1 MLDKHTLSLLTQINT
16 HTNIEQKIWISGYYA
31 GLAGL
36 YTDASQGIDTDM
48 PVVSAPAV
56 AIKSLIVYI
65 TQSGNAKKVAD
76 RVAETFTA
84 HNISSEVKNAS
95 QIKVKSLKDYTH
107 IFMAVST
114 YGDGEAPDTALGFH
128 KDLHSKKAPD
138 LSHTQFAVFA
148 LGDET
153 YEKFCQTGIEVDAQL
168 AQLGSIR
175 MHDIFLADTD
185 FADHMGQW
193 ADALVQKLQ
202 HSTSAPTNTGVV
214 SDVSNTQTQAIF
226 DQSTPY
232 TASVLN
238 IFNLHAPESNKQ
250 TYHIEL
256 DLDTSGI
263 TYQPGDAVG
272 VIAPNTTVEIES
284 LLQATG
290 LSGGESVTIQGNT
303 ISLYDALQKKCNITT
318 PTASCLRNFL
328 PNNTDAENK
337 GFLRTY
343 TVAQILQHHN
353 IKPNAQNL
361 VDGLPALKPR
371 LYSIA
376 SAMDE
381 VAEEL
386 HITVGK
392 AIWQDHADA
401 SHAGQASG
409 FLSDL
414 QVDDTVDIYIH
425 KNEAFRLPTDINT
438 PIIMIGAGTGIA
450 PFRSFIQQRSH
461 DGGGKNW
468 LFFGEQTFQNDF
480 LYQTEWQ
487 HYVADTT
494 LTHIDL
500 AFSRDQAEKIYVQHV
515 LAQHQHKVAQW
526 LDEGTHI
533 YVCGATTMAKDVHDV
548 LIDIIQRH
556 KNISRDDATDELNS
570 YTAIGRYQRDIY

>member
-1 MLDKHTLSLLTQINT
+1 M
-16 HTNIEQKIWISGYYA
+16 
-31 GLAGL
+31 
-36 YTDASQGIDTDM
+36 
-48 PVVSAPAV
+48 
-56 AIKSLIVYI
+56 
-65 TQSGNAKKVAD
+65 
-76 RVAETFTA
+76 
-84 HNISSEVKNAS
+84 
-95 QIKVKSLKDYTH
+95 
-107 IFMAVST
+107 
-114 YGDGEAPDTALGFH
+114 
-128 KDLHSKKAPD
+128 
-138 LSHTQFAVFA
+138 
-148 LGDET
+148 
-153 YEKFCQTGIEVDAQL
+153 
-168 AQLGSIR
+168 
-175 MHDIFLADTD
+175 
-185 FADHMGQW
+185 
-193 ADALVQKLQ
+193 
-202 HSTSAPTNTGVV
+202 
-214 SDVSNTQTQAIF
+214 
-226 DQSTPY
+226 
-232 TASVLN
+232 
-238 IFNLHAPESNKQ
+238 
-250 TYHIEL
+250 
-256 DLDTSGI
+256 
-263 TYQPGDAVG
+263 
-272 VIAPNTTVEIES
+272 
-284 LLQATG
+284 
-290 LSGGESVTIQGNT
+290 
-303 ISLYDALQKKCNITT
+303 
-318 PTASCLRNFL
+318 RNFL

-515 LAQHQHKVAQW
+515 LAQTPA
-526 LDEGTHI
+526 
-533 YVCGATTMAKDVHDV
+533 
-548 LIDIIQRH
+548 
-556 KNISRDDATDELNS
+556 
-570 YTAIGRYQRDIY
+570 